1 MTVMFEYEAAGTPI
15 HRMNPVTK
23 MVMFFSITVLAGFYM
38 DIRYKLPLL
47 LVLLVLCFLAKL
59 PFKRYLG
66 LILVATLA
74 VLITSSYRSVFM
86 INPEYFKGVP
96 VEFAMTQLFQ
106 ITPEGTPLLGRTAVT
121 FGSLMWMVSLPI
133 STITVGLAMATLMH
147 TTSQSEITQTLSASR
162 LPAPAVFIIMVAL
175 RFIPEMIR
183 QLMAIQTA
191 QKLRGWNVKSRNP
204 IKIAKGYMPL
214 MVPVARYI
222 VESVDRMTISAKN
235 RAFGLRRSTGL
246 VDLSF
251 RPVDIILVVITLL
264 LFFTCSYLLFAFN
277 MGAL

>member
-1 MTVMFEYEAAGTPI
+1 MSVMFEYEAASTPI
-15 HRMNPVTK
+15 HRLNPVTK
-23 MVMFFSITVLAGFYM
+23 MVMFFSITILAGFYM

-59 PFKRYLG
+59 PFKRYMG

-74 VLITSSYRSVFM
+74 VLITSSYRSIFM
-86 INPEYFKGVP
+86 INPDYFKAIPHG
-96 VEFAMTQLFQ
+96 FAMTQVFQ
-106 ITPEGTPLLGRTAVT
+106 ITPAGTPVLGRTAVT
-121 FGSLMWMVSLPI
+121 FGSLMWMVSLPV
-133 STITVGLAMATLMH
+133 SAITVGLAMATLMH
-147 TTSQSEITQTLSASR
+147 TTSQSEITQTLSAAR
-162 LPAPAVFIIMVAL
+162 LPTPVVFIIMVAL

-183 QLMAIQTA
+183 QLTTIQTA
-191 QKLRGWNVKSRNP
+191 QRLRGWNVKTRNP

-214 MVPVARYI
+214 MVPIARYI
-222 VESVDRMTISAKN
+222 VESVDRMTISSKN

-251 RPVDIILVVITLL
+251 HPRDLIIAVATLL
-264 LFFTCSYLLFAFN
+264 AFATCTYLLFAFN

>member
-1 MTVMFEYEAAGTPI
+1 MSVMFEFEAADTPI
-15 HRMNPVTK
+15 HRLNPVAK
-23 MVMFFSITVLAGFYM
+23 MILFFSITVLAGFYM

-47 LVLLVLCFLAKL
+47 LVLICLCLVARL
-59 PFKRYLG
+59 PFRRYAG
-66 LILVATLA
+66 LILVAMLA
-74 VLITSSYRSVFM
+74 VLITSSYRSIFM
-86 INPEYFKGVP
+86 TNPDYFKAIP
-96 VEFAMTQLFQ
+96 HDFAMTQLFQ

-133 STITVGLAMATLMH
+133 TTITVGLAMATLMH

-162 LPAPAVFIIMVAL
+162 LPAPVVFIVMVAL

-183 QLMAIQTA
+183 QLITIQTA
-191 QKLRGWNVKSRNP
+191 QRLRGWNVKSRNP

-214 MVPVARYI
+214 MVPIARYI
-222 VESVDRMTISAKN
+222 VESVDRMTISSKN

-246 VDLSF
+246 NDLSF
-251 RPVDIILVVITLL
+251 RPVDIIVVIITLTV
-264 LFFTCSYLLFAFN
+264 FITGTYLVFALN

>member
-1 MTVMFEYEAAGTPI
+1 MSVMFEFEAANTPI
-15 HRMNPVTK
+15 HRLNPVTK
-23 MVMFFSITVLAGFYM
+23 MVIFFSITVLAGFYM

-47 LVLLVLCFLAKL
+47 LLLICLCLVAKL
-59 PFKRYLG
+59 PFKRYTG

-74 VLITSSYRSVFM
+74 VLITSSYRSIFM
-86 INPEYFKGVP
+86 INPDYFKSIP
-96 VEFAMTQLFQ
+96 HDFAMTQLFQ
-106 ITPEGTPLLGRTAVT
+106 VTPVGTPIIGRTAVT

-133 STITVGLAMATLMH
+133 STITVGLSMATLMH

-183 QLMAIQTA
+183 QLQTIQTA
-191 QKLRGWNVKSRNP
+191 QRLRGWNIKSRNP

-214 MVPVARYI
+214 MVPIARYI
-222 VESVDRMTISAKN
+222 VESVDRMTISSKN

-246 VDLSF
+246 VDLTL
-251 RPVDIILVVITLL
+251 RPLDIFLVVCTCAAFITC
-264 LFFTCSYLLFAFN
+264 TYLLFVFN